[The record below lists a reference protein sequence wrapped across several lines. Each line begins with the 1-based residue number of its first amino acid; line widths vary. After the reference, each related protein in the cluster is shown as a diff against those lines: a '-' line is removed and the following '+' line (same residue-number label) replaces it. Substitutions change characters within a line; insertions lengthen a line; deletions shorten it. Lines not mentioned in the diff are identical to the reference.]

1 MQYKEI
7 GMYKFF
13 SIIPCLIACNLII
26 EQNEHRKNPDEFDT
40 GWNSAEDD
48 TASPATI
55 EEPVD
60 TEDHAGVYYLV
71 PNTAGPDDTFITSI
85 RSENIV
91 DWGAI
96 SNITAF
102 GEVTICKTQA
112 LYDQMLVTIHVNSD
126 AMNGAVDVLVE
137 YTDGDVDLIENGL
150 LIDDSADVGTAAVD
164 PSECE

>member
-13 SIIPCLIACNLII
+13 GIIPCLFACDMMD
-26 EQNEHRKNPDEFDT
+26 EHKRDAQSHEEYDSGGMDE
-40 GWNSAEDD
+40 D
-48 TASPATI
+48 TASTST
-55 EEPVD
+55 EDTLD